1 MLTKSQKRNAK
12 RKRAKQR
19 NRSLENAVIV
29 IPDAIYLD
37 KHFYRHIRSL
47 EYILTEIFG
56 VSPQIVKGFSDEE
69 IQSLVKP
76 KYFSILTNHTAI
88 EDSTHEL

>member
-12 RKRAKQR
+12 RKRAKIR
-19 NRSLENAVIV
+19 NRMLENFVVV

-47 EYILTEIFG
+47 EYILTDIFG
-56 VSPQIVKGFSDEE
+56 VAPKIEKGFSDEE
-69 IQSLVKP
+69 IAALVKP
-76 KYFSILTNHTAI
+76 RYFSFLTNHTQL
-88 EDSTHEL
+88 EDSSHEL